1 MRFASWV
8 AIIVGF
14 VALALAI
21 RGQIPVID
29 ATLGVFI
36 MFVGLN
42 GFTSRRIA
50 KLEAT
55 VKEMKE
61 KAGSYTQTRPADPPR
76 M

>member
-1 MRFASWV
+1 MRFASWL

-21 RGQIPVID
+21 RGQIP
-29 ATLGVFI
+29 ATEAALGVFI
-36 MFVGLN
+36 MFAGLN
-42 GFTSRRIA
+42 GFTSLRIA

-61 KAGSYTQTRPADPPR
+61 KIACGPR
-76 M
+76 